1 MRRSTSAGHSRLGA
15 SVEIPCACSAGP
27 SHISILVLV
36 SIEGLAVSIVR
47 LQRRA
52 ELREEAVG
60 GSARGIGHRRWARS
74 AAGRRG
80 GALRL
85 ERVGFARALFRGRTE
100 E

>member
-1 MRRSTSAGHSRLGA
+1 M
-15 SVEIPCACSAGP
+15 
-27 SHISILVLV
+27 LV
-36 SIEGLAVSIVR
+36 SIESLVVSIVR

-60 GSARGIGHRRWARS
+60 GPARGIGHWRRARS
-74 AAGRRG
+74 ARSATAGRRF

-85 ERVGFARALFRGRTE
+85 ERVGLARALLRGRTE